1 MERIERTIGENLMK
15 EMILMDYIANPK
27 RLRAKMDEHGFTNAK
42 LAEAAGVSERTIK
55 RLLHGATSTVT
66 TLSYI
71 ATALDVPLVWLVCK
85 DDPPDET
92 NEPEIISEPHDCPNK
107 QSVDRLEQSYNAQ
120 INDLKQRIEAIR
132 ELYFRERK
140 EKHRLMVFT
149 VFLIVF
155 VCFWLTVDIM
165 NPSVGWLKK

>member
-1 MERIERTIGENLMK
+1 MK

-71 ATALDVPLVWLVCK
+71 ATALDVPLAWLVCK

-92 NEPEIISEPHDCPNK
+92 NETEILSEPHDCSGK
-107 QSVDRLEQSYNAQ
+107 QSADRLEQSYHVQ
-120 INDLKQRIEAIR
+120 INDLKLRSEAIR

-140 EKHRLMVFT
+140 EKHRLMIFT
-149 VFLIVF
+149 VCLIIF
-155 VCFWLTVDIM
+155 VCFWLAVDIM
-165 NPSVGWLKK
+165 NPSVGWLQK

>member
-1 MERIERTIGENLMK
+1 MK

-71 ATALDVPLVWLVCK
+71 ATALDVTLVWLVCK

-92 NEPEIISEPHDCPNK
+92 HENEIISEPHDCSDK
-107 QSVDRLEQSYNAQ
+107 QSVSRLEQSYNAQ

-132 ELYFRERK
+132 ELYFRAERK
-140 EKHRLMVFT
+140 APADDFHSFPYSFCLLLAYR
-149 VFLIVF
+149 
-155 VCFWLTVDIM
+155 
-165 NPSVGWLKK
+165 